1 MLNSQSVV
9 LIHLPKLPLY
19 VGSISSIGIR
29 YHLLSHQTKQAS
41 SDNPRYWPVIF
52 SPRIPGIV
60 SLQVT
65 SWPTGRRKR
74 LGRGEYCPNRFL
86 VLKHWN
92 PNEPWRK
99 YPGWLVTNQGLILY
113 IYIPNLWAWWMKPIN
128 GKIRKWPVESSHLF
142 QRCWT
147 VGENMCNC
155 IAQSVAKAIG
165 WVL

>member
-9 LIHLPKLPLY
+9 LIHLPILPLY

-113 IYIPNLWAWWMKPIN
+113 IYLICGHDEWNLSTERSGN
-128 GKIRKWPVESSHLF
+128 GQSSHLTSS
-142 QRCWT
+142 RD
-147 VGENMCNC
+147 VGLWGKTCVT
-155 IAQSVAKAIG
+155 A
-165 WVL
+165 

>member
-1 MLNSQSVV
+1 MLNSQSAV
-9 LIHLPKLPLY
+9 LIHLPILPLY

-113 IYIPNLWAWWMKPIN
+113 IYLISGHDEWNLSTERSGN
-128 GKIRKWPVESSHLF
+128 GQSSHLTSS
-142 QRCWT
+142 RD
-147 VGENMCNC
+147 VGLWGKTCVT
-155 IAQSVAKAIG
+155 A
-165 WVL
+165 